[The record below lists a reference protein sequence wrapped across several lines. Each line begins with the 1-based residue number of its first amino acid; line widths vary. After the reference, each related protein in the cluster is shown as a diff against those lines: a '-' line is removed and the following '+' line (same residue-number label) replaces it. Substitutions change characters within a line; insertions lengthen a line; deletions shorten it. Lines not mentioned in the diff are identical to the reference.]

1 MITIKSLVG
10 FQILDSRGR
19 PTVAVRIETSDG
31 WYKSVSVPSGAST
44 GAHEAVERRDHGG
57 AFAEKF
63 YGGNSV
69 YGAVHIINTV
79 IAPNIVGAVPDI
91 NEIDSAINTL
101 DATTRH
107 EVLGGNATLAV
118 SLAGAYAAAH
128 RANSSIARLLNPTG
142 ALLLPMPMVNILSG
156 GAHAAGAMDIQDVLV
171 IPRGAQNFTEA
182 LSWSVAIRECAAALG
197 KERGFIT
204 NLVADEGGLGIPF
217 SRTTDACAFLLEVIE
232 KVGLKPESDVGIALD
247 IAATQFYRDSQ
258 YHSRATKQS
267 YSSSEWSELMLELI
281 RDFPILSIEDPFA
294 EDDWSAWSGFMSS
307 LPRQLQVVGDDHFTT
322 NLQRLQR
329 GAKEA
334 SANSILIKANQ
345 NGLMSDTAQV
355 LKAANA
361 NGFSTVVSAR
371 SGETADTW
379 LVDLAVGWRAGQIKV
394 GSTHG
399 SERSAKWNYL
409 LELEKFE
416 ETTFAQPFKK

>member
-1 MITIKSLVG
+1 
-10 FQILDSRGR
+10 
-19 PTVAVRIETSDG
+19 
-31 WYKSVSVPSGAST
+31 VPSGAST
-44 GAHEAVERRDHGG
+44 GAHEAVEKRDHGG

-91 NEIDSAINTL
+91 SEIDRAITAL
-101 DATTRH
+101 DQTTRH

-128 RANSSIARLLNPTG
+128 RANSSLARLLTPSSP
-142 ALLLPMPMVNILSG
+142 LLLPMPMVNILSG

-171 IPRGAQNFTEA
+171 IPHGANTFAEA
-182 LSWSVAIRECAAALG
+182 ISWVVAIRKSAATLG
-197 KERGFIT
+197 REAGFVT

-217 SRTTDACAFLLEVIE
+217 TRTEDACAFLLKVIE
-232 KVGLKPESDVGIALD
+232 KVGLDTTSQVGLALD
-247 IAATQFYRDSQ
+247 VAATQFYRDGK
-258 YHSRATKQS
+258 YHSRATQKS
-267 YSSSEWSELMLELI
+267 YDSDQWSALMLQLV
-281 RDFPILSIEDPFA
+281 RDFPVLSIEDPFA
-294 EDDWSAWSGFMSS
+294 EDDWSAWSAFMAS
-307 LPRQLQVVGDDHFTT
+307 LPRQVQVVGDDHFTT

-334 SANSILIKANQ
+334 SANSILIKVNQ
-345 NGLMSDTAQV
+345 NGLVSDTAQV
-355 LKAANA
+355 LKAAHANA
-361 NGFSTVVSAR
+361 FTTVVSAR

-379 LVDLAVGWRAGQIKV
+379 LVDLSVGWRAGQIKV

-416 ETTFAQPFKK
+416 ETVFAQPFKK